1 MSGFRDMAFENEAW
15 GHGDG
20 NSDVDSSEPESDDGG
35 IDPRRRG
42 PIGDITQNR
51 SGSFSCR
58 FCPNA
63 KLLSEKDVAAHLQGT
78 KHRKRFKAWQ
88 KSNRTDEQKE
98 QYRAAKRARRK
109 RKAEERLRCLPC
121 DEGSDSAESGSKRR
135 RKRGRRPGVVSGGG
149 AEGGNDANAAGDGT
163 AKPGQRDRR
172 KRTAATVESAGK
184 AKEVQGRAT
193 AKAQKRATKA
203 TKEKGGASTK
213 AESTK

>member
-20 NSDVDSSEPESDDGG
+20 SGDVDSSEPDSDDGG

-109 RKAEERLRCLPC
+109 RKAEERLRCQPC
-121 DEGSDSAESGSKRR
+121 DGGSDGAESGSKRR
-135 RKRGRRPGVVSGGG
+135 RKRGRRPGTASGGG
-149 AEGGNDANAAGDGT
+149 TDGGNDVSAADDG
-163 AKPGQRDRR
+163 AAQPGQTDRR
-172 KRTAATVESAGK
+172 KRTAATAESGGK
-184 AKEVQGRAT
+184 AKEVQGRAS
-193 AKAQKRATKA
+193 AKARKRATKA
-203 TKEKGGASTK
+203 KKEKGDASTK
-213 AESTK
+213 TKSVK